1 MKLHGTFTWNFH
13 LCPNGEI
20 SQDSLSC
27 PVVYKA
33 WKGMWKEW
41 EFCTCPLIDNGN
53 IQLDM
58 GNYVNGTF
66 CMDHGNML
74 HGSFLKGEFQK
85 MNNSFHELIHPTRS
99 HFPLTRWDVEVV
111 VTGIEL

>member
-1 MKLHGTFTWNFH
+1 LRGVAINDAGIKRLLAVVDGGCGILNGLIKAASQVRVTHMELSLMSQWGNF
-13 LCPNGEI
+13 PK
-20 SQDSLSC
+20 SLSC
-27 PVVYKA
+27 PVVHKA

-66 CMDHGNML
+66 SMEDGNML
-74 HGSFLKGEFQK
+74 HGSFL
-85 MNNSFHELIHPTRS
+85 
-99 HFPLTRWDVEVV
+99 
-111 VTGIEL
+111 